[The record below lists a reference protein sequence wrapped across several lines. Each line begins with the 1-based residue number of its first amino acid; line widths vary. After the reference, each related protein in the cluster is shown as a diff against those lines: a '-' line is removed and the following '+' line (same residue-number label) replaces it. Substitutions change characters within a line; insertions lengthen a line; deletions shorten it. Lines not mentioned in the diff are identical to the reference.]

1 MGAIIMPR
9 TIEQNAKIKE
19 ARKNQIL
26 DKAAKLFALD
36 GYARVTIDDIV
47 AETGCSHGLFYHY
60 FSSKEDVYTSL
71 RKRMS
76 GEEYANYHIPKDE
89 INGKRGYEAL
99 QIIVNKA
106 VATMD
111 APDNIIYY
119 GLILSSENS
128 SNSSLPCDK
137 GDVSYNELFKNLV
150 ALIKDGQDEGKVRV
164 GNPEAMAR
172 VFIDFCYGA
181 MHRRSLEGQDT
192 FKKFTSEDIMNI
204 FDK

>member
-1 MGAIIMPR
+1 MPR
-9 TIEQNAKIKE
+9 TIEQNARIKE

-60 FSSKEDVYTSL
+60 FSSKDDVYTAL
-71 RKRMS
+71 RKRMA
-76 GEEYANYHIPKDE
+76 GQEYANYHIPKEE
-89 INGKRGYEAL
+89 IEGKRGYEAL
-99 QIIVNKA
+99 QVIVNKA

-119 GLILSSENS
+119 GLIISSENS
-128 SNSSLPCDK
+128 SAASLPCDN
-137 GDVSYNELFKNLV
+137 GDVSYGELFKSLV
-150 ALIKDGQDEGKVRV
+150 DLIKDGQDEGKVRD

-172 VFIDFCYGA
+172 AFIDFCYGA
-181 MHRRSLEGQDT
+181 MHRRSLEGQAT
-192 FKKFTSEDIMNI
+192 FKKFTADDIMKI
-204 FDK
+204 FAKQ

>member
-1 MGAIIMPR
+1 MPR
-9 TIEQNAKIKE
+9 TIEQNARIKE

-60 FSSKEDVYTSL
+60 FSSKEDVFKAL
-71 RKRMS
+71 RKRMA
-76 GEEYANYHIPKDE
+76 GEEYANYHIPKEE
-89 INGKRGYEAL
+89 IQGKRGYEAL
-99 QIIVNKA
+99 RVIVDKA

-111 APDNIIYY
+111 APDNVIYY
-119 GLILSSENS
+119 GLIISSENS
-128 SNSSLPCDK
+128 LSSPLPCDN
-137 GDVSYNELFKNLV
+137 GYVSYGELFKSLV
-150 ALIKDGQDEGKVRV
+150 DLIKDGQDEGKIRA
-164 GNPEAMAR
+164 GNPEAMAH

-181 MHRRSLEGQDT
+181 MHRRSLEGQGT
-192 FKKFTSEDIMNI
+192 FKEFTSDDIMLM